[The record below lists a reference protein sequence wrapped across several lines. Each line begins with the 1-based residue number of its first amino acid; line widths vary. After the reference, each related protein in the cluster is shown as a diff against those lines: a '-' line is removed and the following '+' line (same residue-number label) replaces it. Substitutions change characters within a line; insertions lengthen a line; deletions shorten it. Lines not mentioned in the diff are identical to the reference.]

1 MKKIVYALMLLLT
14 VGLGLQGCIVLAAAG
29 AGAAT
34 SAVVVNDRRPVQT
47 ITDDQ
52 NIEYTAHSEINQ
64 TPPLNQNSHIS
75 VVSYNHAVL
84 LVGQVP
90 SDSVRTQVEALVQSL
105 PKVSRIYNQL
115 QVRPETSMMQ
125 RSKDTWIT
133 TKVKANM
140 LAEKNLNSGQIKVV
154 TEDGAVYL
162 MGIVTKHQSRVAS
175 DVARRVTGVK
185 RVVTL
190 FEYTEG

>member
-1 MKKIVYALMLLLT
+1 MKKIVYSLMLVLT
-14 VGLGLQGCIVLAAAG
+14 LGFGLQGCVVLAAGA

-34 SAVVVNDRRPVQT
+34 GAAVVNDRRTVKT

-52 NIEYTAHSEINQ
+52 NIEYTANSEINQ
-64 TPPLNQNSHIS
+64 SPALHQNSHIV

-90 SDSVRTQVEALVQSL
+90 SDAVRTQVEALMQSL

-115 QVRPETSMMQ
+115 QVRQKTTAMR
-125 RSKDTWIT
+125 RSQDAWIT

-140 LAEKNLNSGQIKVV
+140 LAEKGLNSGQIKVV
-154 TEDGAVYL
+154 TENGVVYL
-162 MGIVTKHQSRVAS
+162 MGIVTKSQSQLAS
-175 DVARRVTGVK
+175 DVARRVTGVR

-190 FEYTEG
+190 FEFTHG

>member
-1 MKKIVYALMLLLT
+1 MKKIAYIFMLLVTL
-14 VGLGLQGCIVLAAAG
+14 GLLQGCVVLAAAG

-34 SAVVVNDRRPVQT
+34 TAVVVNDRRPVQT

-64 TPPLNQNSHIS
+64 TPALNENSHIS

-90 SDSVRTQVEALVQSL
+90 SDAVRTQVESLVQSL
-105 PKVSRIYNQL
+105 PKVSRVYNQL
-115 QVRPETSMMQ
+115 QVRPETTMMQ

-133 TKVKANM
+133 TKVKTNM
-140 LAEKNLNSGQIKVV
+140 ISEKGLNSGQIKVV
-154 TEDGAVYL
+154 TENGVVYL
-162 MGIVTKHQSRVAS
+162 MGIVTKPQARLAS
-175 DVARRVTGVK
+175 DVARRVSGVK

-190 FEYTEG
+190 FEYTHG

>member
-115 QVRPETSMMQ
+115 QVRPETSMM
-125 RSKDTWIT
+125 
-133 TKVKANM
+133 
-140 LAEKNLNSGQIKVV
+140 
-154 TEDGAVYL
+154 
-162 MGIVTKHQSRVAS
+162 
-175 DVARRVTGVK
+175 K
-185 RVVTL
+185 R
-190 FEYTEG
+190 

>member
-64 TPPLNQNSHIS
+64 TPPFLSC
-75 VVSYNHAVL
+75 L
-84 LVGQVP
+84 
-90 SDSVRTQVEALVQSL
+90 
-105 PKVSRIYNQL
+105 
-115 QVRPETSMMQ
+115 
-125 RSKDTWIT
+125 IT
-133 TKVKANM
+133 M
-140 LAEKNLNSGQIKVV
+140 LF
-154 TEDGAVYL
+154 Y
-162 MGIVTKHQSRVAS
+162 
-175 DVARRVTGVK
+175 
-185 RVVTL
+185 
-190 FEYTEG
+190 